1 MANDLVGA
9 LARPPARDTL
19 RLEPLGEG
27 HRTALKAACAEDRE
41 IWPLYPVSFD
51 PDHFDAAFDAIL
63 ADRGRISFAVIDRDR
78 LVGMSAYLR
87 IEPDHAALE
96 IGATYLAPGVRG
108 TGLNDRLKRL
118 MLGHAF
124 ANGIRRVTFRVD
136 DRNAR
141 SKAAVAKIG
150 GVREG
155 MLRADRVTWTGH
167 VRDTVIFSILAHEWH
182 GPRS

>member
-1 MANDLVGA
+1 MTNDLGSA
-9 LARPPARDTL
+9 LARPPALGTL
-19 RLEPLGEG
+19 RLERLHEG
-27 HRTALKAACAEDRE
+27 HRAALKAACAEDEE

-51 PDHFDAAFDAIL
+51 PDHFGAAFDAVL
-63 ADRGRISFAVIDRDR
+63 ADRNRVSFAVIDQGR
-78 LVGMSAYLR
+78 LIGMSAYLR
-87 IEPDHAALE
+87 IEPEQATLE
-96 IGATYLAPGVRG
+96 IGATYLVPSVRG
-108 TGLNDRLKRL
+108 TGLNGQLKQL

-155 MLRADRVTWTGH
+155 LLRADRVTWTGH
-167 VRDTVIFSILAHEWH
+167 IRDTVIFSILAHEWH
-182 GPRS
+182 GRRS

>member
-1 MANDLVGA
+1 MTTDLARA
-9 LARPPARDTL
+9 LARPPAEGML
-19 RLEPLGEG
+19 RLEPLRER
-27 HRTALKAACAEDRE
+27 HRAALKAACAEDAD

-63 ADRGRISFAVIDRDR
+63 ADPGRVSFAVIDDDR

-87 IEPDHAALE
+87 IEPEQATLE
-96 IGATYLAPGVRG
+96 IGATYIVPSVRG
-108 TGLNDRLKRL
+108 TGLNGRLKQL

-155 MLRADRVTWTGH
+155 LLRADRVTWTGH